1 MDTGPGSTSASWS
14 PRSHWRSPSSS
25 GDTRPRHL
33 ALFWESAVTR
43 RRHRCMRGRTPLAAT
58 PSGQVRLV
66 TSTSRYK
73 YVSLQ
78 VRLVISAQCRR
89 GDCGCGGCA
98 KGRIE
103 GHRERRH
110 GGALGVGEHVTEH
123 ATRHVVRVRQCITE
137 ARNDGAATIFAGEPR
152 TPDVCRLGRN
162 DCGNT
167 SSRRRGIFPIVT
179 KLALETDK
187 VAERLPELLFER
199 RRRQHPAVL
208 RGV

>member
-33 ALFWESAVTR
+33 ALFLESAVTR
-43 RRHRCMRGRTPLAAT
+43 RKHRCMTARMPLAAT
-58 PSGQVRLV
+58 ASGQVRLV
-66 TSTSRYK
+66 
-73 YVSLQ
+73 
-78 VRLVISAQCRR
+78 IGAQCR
-89 GDCGCGGCA
+89 GSDCGCGGCA

-103 GHRERRH
+103 RHRKRRH
-110 GGALGVGEHVTEH
+110 GGALGVGEQVTEH

-137 ARNDGAATIFAGEPR
+137 ACNDGAATIFAGEPR
-152 TPDVCRLGRN
+152 TPNVCCLGRN

-167 SSRRRGIFPIVT
+167 SFRRRGIFPIVT

-187 VAERLPELLFER
+187 VAERLPE
-199 RRRQHPAVL
+199 
-208 RGV
+208 